1 MKRTSFDHWKD
12 NKYGNPDTHYTET
25 KPESKYERT
34 RNLVRYIDATLSSGH
49 SETSPTRENYRVC
62 EFGCNNGRNLTPLY
76 CLGYDVYGLDISPE
90 AITSAT
96 SKMMPFNHPRSQFRV
111 LDLYNDIH
119 MLDDM
124 SDNYFDFSFTMG
136 FLMHLPKGKQKTK
149 LIDQIIRVSKNVV
162 IYEPAGSHEAS
173 EDDGWHLSLEDYGH
187 YSRSLK
193 RIGNVPHQHP
203 DNDYFGFWHLS
214 KGD

>member
-1 MKRTSFDHWKD
+1 
-12 NKYGNPDTHYTET
+12 
-25 KPESKYERT
+25 
-34 RNLVRYIDATLSSGH
+34 
-49 SETSPTRENYRVC
+49 
-62 EFGCNNGRNLTPLY
+62 
-76 CLGYDVYGLDISPE
+76 ISPE